1 MKNEIMAFFNQMERE
16 KRSREQV
23 KLQLEKEWIES
34 KGIKKTK
41 KLVDKINKEM
51 TEYLSSID
59 KRDEGRSFKE
69 IRADI

>member
-1 MKNEIMAFFNQMERE
+1 MAFFNQMERE